1 MLDDTYKC
9 NNIDTIIFSGGGKH
23 GIAYLPIYNYLKDN
37 NIIDNITKYYG
48 VSAGSIT
55 ALTFN
60 IGLDYEEAYDIFFNK
75 MNFKDLMRFEV
86 KSLLTIT
93 KTFGLNDGS
102 KLENVIKYMLE
113 LKGFNPYITMLD
125 LYNLTNKELYIGATA
140 LIKGEFTLFNY
151 KSHPDLPVWVAIR
164 MSCSIPILFTPLQYY
179 EINDLYVDGGL
190 LNNNPI
196 NYVINELINSHN
208 DASNA
213 NTDNTDNNANN
224 TDNADNNANDNINIS
239 NNKYNFNFICITLET
254 FNNNI
259 QDINNISFFKY
270 LTLVVKK
277 LFINQSYS
285 KDKYKQYIINIPT
298 YKYTLL
304 DDMKVELDK
313 DYIDNMFNDVYNIFS
328 NQFEDKIKNK
338 YLVSNENNYDSENN
352 SDSDIELKVE
362 TNEVDCN
369 LVHTE

>member
-23 GIAYLPIYNYLKDN
+23 GIAYLPIYKYLKDN

-55 ALTFN
+55 ALAFN
-60 IGLDYEEAYDIFFNK
+60 IGLKYEEAYDIFFNK
-75 MNFKDLMRFEV
+75 INFKDLMRFEV

-93 KTFGLNDGS
+93 KTLGLNDGS

-113 LKGFNPYITMLD
+113 LKGFNPYITLLD

-140 LIKGEFTLFNY
+140 LIKREFTLFNY
-151 KSHPDLPVWVAIR
+151 KSHPDLPVWVAVR

-179 EINDLYVDGGL
+179 EINDLYIDGGL

-196 NYVINELINSHN
+196 NYVINELIDNHN
-208 DASNA
+208 NDV
-213 NTDNTDNNANN
+213 DVNTDNN
-224 TDNADNNANDNINIS
+224 DNDVS
-239 NNKYNFNFICITLET
+239 SNKYNFNFICITLNA
-254 FNNNI
+254 FDYNI
-259 QDINNISFFKY
+259 ENINNISFFKY
-270 LTLVVKK
+270 LSLVIKT
-277 LFINQSYS
+277 LFINQSHS

-298 YKYTLL
+298 YKYKLL

-313 DYIDNMFNDVYNIFS
+313 DYIDNMFNDIYNIFS

-338 YLVSNENNYDSENN
+338 CLIINENNHDSN
-352 SDSDIELKVE
+352 SDNGSNSDNDIELE
-362 TNEVDCN
+362 TND